1 MHDIFSFEDRLPE
14 SEESEEEDVGDI
26 VSHKYKPE
34 GTLLTDNLYLTFRD
48 RQGKLTNHRY
58 KEVRRVER
66 HHKYRICHKAI
77 DYINANTDHAVSTP
91 LHL

>member
-1 MHDIFSFEDRLPE
+1 MCQNNSPQPYQQSIIRPTEAPTQPMQDIFSFEENLPE

-48 RQGKLTNHRY
+48 RHGKSR
-58 KEVRRVER
+58 
-66 HHKYRICHKAI
+66 KA
-77 DYINANTDHAVSTP
+77 S
-91 LHL
+91 